1 MVNFYGNSGVCVF
14 KYLVTKSDP
23 QKEFTLSVLLTNLTC
38 FLVIALSY
46 LILFYK
52 TQASSSGMTGNEQIQ
67 KRNRK
72 LQIKVSLIILTD
84 FLCWIPFITVC
95 FLHFGEEIDAT
106 PWYPVFSIIILPIN
120 SVINPIFYNDMIL
133 RKISFLLNAV
143 IRGIAQFFRNY
154 FSTQQEAISDAANA
168 GNPANEENIQEHQM

>member
-14 KYLVTKSDP
+14 KYLVTRSDP
-23 QKEFTLSVLLTNLTC
+23 QKGYTLLVLLTDLTC

-52 TQASSSGMTGNEQIQ
+52 TQASSSGMKGNKQIQ

-84 FLCWIPFITVC
+84 LLCWIPFIIVG

-133 RKISFLLNAV
+133 RKISSFFNTT
-143 IRGIAQFFRNY
+143 IRGSSRFIRNS
-154 FSTQQEAISDAANA
+154 FVTQQEMISD
-168 GNPANEENIQEHQM
+168 PAVIEEDMQEHQM